1 MGRRTNHPPPEGLG
15 RFALRV
21 AVTDRCNLRCGY
33 CMPEEGGAW
42 TPLRKLP
49 SLENLATLVRW
60 IHGIYPLS
68 KVRITGGE
76 PTLRRGLPELVEDL
90 REIPGSPEITL
101 TTNGTRLEGLADE
114 LAASGLSRVNISLD
128 TLDSDR
134 YCELTRGG
142 RVEDA
147 VEGVLAAARAGL
159 KPIRINSVLRSP
171 SWRADVPEL
180 LDFALKHGLE
190 LRFLELMRTG
200 TEVDFFDR
208 EAVPASHVQKWLE
221 RKGGLQLD
229 EGEHGTPARASR
241 LVWRGSLMPVGWIT
255 PLSDPFCSS
264 CTRLRLDAQGRLRRC
279 LMDSRTLPLAELL
292 RGGDENLMRL
302 AVRRYMGGKETPETM
317 HNPLPMIGIGG

>member
-1 MGRRTNHPPPEGLG
+1 MGRRTNHPPPERPG
-15 RFALRV
+15 RSALRV
-21 AVTDRCNLRCGY
+21 AVADRCNLRCAY
-33 CMPEEGGAW
+33 CLPQQSGAW
-42 TPLRKLP
+42 TPPRKLL
-49 SLENLATLVRW
+49 SLEDLATLARW
-60 IHGIYPLS
+60 IHGSYPLS

-76 PTLRRGLPELVEDL
+76 PTLRRGLPELVKDL

-101 TTNGTRLEGLADE
+101 TTNGTRLAGLADE

-147 VEGVLAAARAGL
+147 VDGVLAAARAGL
-159 KPIRINSVLRSP
+159 KPIRINSVLRRS

-180 LDFALKHGLE
+180 LDFALEHGLE

-200 TEVDFFDR
+200 TEVDFFDE
-208 EAVPASHVQKWLE
+208 EAVPASHVQNWLKS
-221 RKGGLQLD
+221 KGRIQLD
-229 EGEHGTPARASR
+229 EGEHVTPARGSR

-279 LMDSRTLPLAELL
+279 LMDPKTLPLAELL
-292 RGGDENLMRL
+292 RGGDENLMRH
-302 AVRRYMGGKETPETM
+302 AVQRYLGGKEAPETM